1 MIQQFCIKQLP
12 PEFNL
17 FVVPANYFICCVSG
31 MVVKNMSDK
40 LLEPTINV
48 TTGDIYKM

>member
-1 MIQQFCIKQLP
+1 
-12 PEFNL
+12 
-17 FVVPANYFICCVSG
+17 VSG

-48 TTGDIYKM
+48 TTGDIYKMWQQTHGQGNS